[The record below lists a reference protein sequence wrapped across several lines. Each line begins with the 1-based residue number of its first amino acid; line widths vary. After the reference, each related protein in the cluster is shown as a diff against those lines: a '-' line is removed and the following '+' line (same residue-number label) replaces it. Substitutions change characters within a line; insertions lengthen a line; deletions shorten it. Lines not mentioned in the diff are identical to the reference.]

1 AEPEKLSVEGQDLT
15 YKAGDALKYKKASSP
30 AVNNSQDAQYLE
42 WTDSRTKIS
51 YTIYVSKGKITKKAL
66 VSLAEQIITGQS

>member
-1 AEPEKLSVEGQDLT
+1 MKVRLDPCPDFRSVSVIKT
-15 YKAGDALKYKKASSP
+15 ANSP

-51 YTIYVSKGKITKKAL
+51 YTIYVSGGEITKEAL